1 MIKLFVDDRLVD
13 MDQQTS
19 VSISLGIASVT
30 KIESGRTGYSKTIQ
44 LPMTARNRAIFGDA
58 AELHAAEAFNQSAH
72 SARIEVDGYTVIEG
86 TPMMT
91 KCAASS

>member
-1 MIKLFVDDRLVD
+1 MIKLFVDDQLVD

-44 LPMTARNRAIFGDA
+44 LPMTARNRGNF
-58 AELHAAEAFNQSAH
+58 
-72 SARIEVDGYTVIEG
+72 R
-86 TPMMT
+86 
-91 KCAASS
+91 

>member
-58 AELHAAEAFNQSAH
+58 AELHAAVPIRQELRSMD
-72 SARIEVDGYTVIEG
+72 I
-86 TPMMT
+86 P
-91 KCAASS
+91 